1 MRRGVAVRGLVGGV
15 VNNDGVTETAQDRKA
30 RGAFFTPDAITTY
43 LTQWAVRSDADRV
56 FEPSA
61 GDAAFLVAAIR
72 RLQALGVDHP
82 TVDGVEIHAA
92 SAASARRR
100 VADAG
105 GRARIRTAN
114 FFAVDPRPEY
124 TAVIGNPPYIRYQD
138 FRGQT
143 RAESRRAA
151 LRAGVTLS
159 GLASSWAAFTV
170 HAALFLRPGGRMALV
185 LPAELLSV
193 NYASAVRKFLFD
205 RFASVELVMFDE
217 QVFPEAER
225 TWCCCSPTVSTAAPP
240 VTR

>member
-1 MRRGVAVRGLVGGV
+1 MPARATTRASTPICCWALTSSRVRRGVAVRGLVGGV

-30 RGAFFTPDAITTY
+30 RGAFFTPDAITAY

-124 TAVIGNPPYIRYQD
+124 TAVIGNPPTSAIRI
-138 FRGQT
+138 
-143 RAESRRAA
+143 
-151 LRAGVTLS
+151 
-159 GLASSWAAFTV
+159 
-170 HAALFLRPGGRMALV
+170 
-185 LPAELLSV
+185 
-193 NYASAVRKFLFD
+193 SAVRHAPSRGVR
-205 RFASVELVMFDE
+205 RFAR
-217 QVFPEAER
+217 A
-225 TWCCCSPTVSTAAPP
+225 
-240 VTR
+240 